1 MSMPAFFLYLV
12 LFFSALI
19 MRVRKVKAKKEAAEK
34 EAHPEVDIAS
44 DDASISKITTPPGSK
59 KMQQM
64 VCEIEAMGVE
74 GLEDVEK
81 LFVVFICLFS
91 EAKVQRVTR
100 SLLFANPG
108 VNAKEPAYYIDL
120 HREKRAAA
128 NIANAKIV
136 RNPQT
141 SSYAHNEKGEFIVRT
156 MINDK
161 EVEIGKIPL
170 CDCCKVECKG
180 CFWPCAKC
188 GGRRCST
195 ECQVLRPYAIAST
208 SCGGGGLNDKTKI
221 INPLMLTEEE
231 KKAKKTSKKK

>member
-1 MSMPAFFLYLV
+1 
-12 LFFSALI
+12 

-64 VCEIEAMGVE
+64 VCEIEGSTFIIRLIQFCWRESQCFILQRWESKDWKTSKSV
-74 GLEDVEK
+74 GSLFISFILV
-81 LFVVFICLFS
+81 FVVFICLFS

-128 NIANAKIV
+128 
-136 RNPQT
+136 
-141 SSYAHNEKGEFIVRT
+141 
-156 MINDK
+156 
-161 EVEIGKIPL
+161 
-170 CDCCKVECKG
+170 
-180 CFWPCAKC
+180 
-188 GGRRCST
+188 ST
-195 ECQVLRPYAIAST
+195 F
-208 SCGGGGLNDKTKI
+208 
-221 INPLMLTEEE
+221 
-231 KKAKKTSKKK
+231 

>member
-1 MSMPAFFLYLV
+1 
-12 LFFSALI
+12 

-64 VCEIEAMGVE
+64 RWESKDWKTSKSVV
-74 GLEDVEK
+74 
-81 LFVVFICLFS
+81 FVVFICLFS